1 LPGFLLL
8 FKQIH
13 TLVCH
18 LQVKSILIKILYID
32 LVKLT
37 VDCALS
43 NALIN
48 LPEGGA
54 LARLLSRTRVRQLD
68 LPLEAVVC
76 SQYGLMPK
84 PDYPIAPIAA
94 AADGLDVGDAYW
106 LRADPVHLLLQRD
119 SFSLSEPM
127 PLHVQRE
134 HAALII
140 ASLNAHFSRDGMT
153 FMIGNSGAWYLRL
166 AMQPEIQTT
175 LPSVALGRNIFQ
187 YMPQGTA
194 ASTWI
199 SYLNEVQMLLHDH
212 PVNAERESNH
222 NAAINSV
229 WFSGGGVMPPA
240 FSEQNDIDLML
251 ANSPFYYGLA
261 KWSGLAIRPA
271 DQQLSEV
278 LQSLD
283 AKLHARVELSG
294 QHLSDDNNFK
304 ILWDALRARKVE
316 QLTLNLGCYEKTL
329 VATIVPGNTYKF
341 WCSSRPVSSYLI

>member
-1 LPGFLLL
+1 M
-8 FKQIH
+8 
-13 TLVCH
+13 
-18 LQVKSILIKILYID
+18 
-32 LVKLT
+32 KLT

-43 NALIN
+43 NALLN

-54 LARLLSRTRVRQLD
+54 LARLLSRTSVRRLD

-76 SQYGLMPK
+76 TQHGLVPK

-140 ASLNAHFSRDGMT
+140 ASLNTHFSRDGMT
-153 FMIGNSGAWYLRL
+153 FVIGNSGAWYLRL

-175 LPSVALGRNIFQ
+175 LPSVALGRNIFE
-187 YMPQGTA
+187 YMPQGAA
-194 ASTWI
+194 ASIWV

-212 PVNAERESNH
+212 PVNIERESSH
-222 NAAINSV
+222 SPAINSV

-240 FSEQNDIDLML
+240 FSKPSDMDLIL
-251 ANSPFYYGLA
+251 ANSPFYLGLA
-261 KWSGLAIRPA
+261 KWSGMAVRPA
-271 DQQLSEV
+271 DLGLSEV
-278 LQSLD
+278 LQFLD
-283 AKLHARVELSG
+283 FNQHARVELPG
-294 QHLSDDNNFK
+294 QHLSDDNNFN

-329 VATIVPGNTYKF
+329 VATIMPGNTYKF
-341 WCSSRPVSSYLI
+341 WRSSKPVSSYLI

>member
-1 LPGFLLL
+1 M
-8 FKQIH
+8 
-13 TLVCH
+13 
-18 LQVKSILIKILYID
+18 QVKSLLIKTIYID

-43 NALIN
+43 NALLN
-48 LPEGGA
+48 SAEGGA
-54 LARLLSRTRVRQLD
+54 LPRLLSRASVRTLD

-76 SQYGLMPK
+76 SQYGLAPK

-127 PLHVQRE
+127 PLRVQRE

-140 ASLNAHFSRDGMT
+140 ASLNEHFSRDGMT
-153 FMIGNSGAWYLRL
+153 FMIGSSGAWYLSL
-166 AMQPEIQTT
+166 ATQPEIQTT

-187 YMPQGTA
+187 YLPQGA
-194 ASTWI
+194 VASTWT
-199 SYLNEVQMLLHDH
+199 SYLNEVQMLLHEH
-212 PVNAERESNH
+212 PVNAERESSH

-229 WFSGGGVMPPA
+229 WFSGGGVMPSA
-240 FSEQNDIDLML
+240 FFKQDDTDLML
-251 ANSPFYYGLA
+251 GNSPLYHGLS
-261 KWSGLAIRPA
+261 KWSGLAIRGA
-271 DQQLSEV
+271 DQDLSQI

-283 AKLHARVELSG
+283 ANLHVRVELSG
-294 QHLSDDNNFK
+294 QHLSDDNNFN
-304 ILWDALRARKVE
+304 ILWDALRARQIE

-329 VATIVPGNTYKF
+329 VATIKPVNTYRF
-341 WCSSRPVSSYLI
+341 WRSSKPVGSYLI